1 MKMRRLPLLNETP
14 HTTSFCVFYFI
25 VNQILYNFAI
35 LFFRLYHIQ
44 NIDMRQ
50 FGELKVRWKEDV
62 VDIKVITRSYEE
74 WVVILEHNAYRK
86 KQYILD
92 KNEAKK
98 EKKEV
103 MKQEYGSKWT
113 VLME

>member
-1 MKMRRLPLLNETP
+1 MSKLK
-14 HTTSFCVFYFI
+14 F
-25 VNQILYNFAI
+25 NQILYNFTI

-103 MKQEYGSKWT
+103 MKQEHGSKWT